1 MQTPAPVEYERA
13 TSIDHALELMER
25 LGPEARVIAGGHSLL
40 PMMRLRLAQPEAV
53 IDINDLTELA
63 GIRVEDNNLVL
74 GSMTRH
80 ADVLASAVVG
90 EHYAI
95 FHDAERVIA
104 DPVVRNRG
112 TVGGS
117 LCQAD
122 PAEDL
127 SAVAAALKATLTL
140 RSSQGERTAQAREFV
155 QGPYETLLGPAEILT
170 AIKIPI
176 RPGAGSAYEKVERR
190 AGDWAIAAAGSFVV
204 LDDGAI
210 TAVGIGIAA
219 VGAPHQCAPEAEQFL
234 LGKEPSDDD
243 LAEAARL
250 ASAACEPRADQRG
263 PVEYKR
269 HLVGELT
276 KRALHRSVARAL
288 GRE

>member
-13 TSIDHALELMER
+13 TSIDQALELMER

-63 GIRVEDNNLVL
+63 GIRVEDNHLML
-74 GSMTRH
+74 GAMTRH

-140 RSSQGERTAQAREFV
+140 RSSKGERTVEAREFV
-155 QGPYETLLGPAEILT
+155 LGPYETLLGPAEILT

-176 RPGAGSAYEKVERR
+176 RAGAGSAYEKVERR
-190 AGDWAIAAAGSFVV
+190 AGDWAIAAAGCFVV
-204 LDDGAI
+204 LEDGTIAD
-210 TAVGIGIAA
+210 VGIGIAA
-219 VGAPHQCAPEAEQFL
+219 VGAPHQCAPDAEQFL
-234 LGKEPSDDD
+234 LGKEASDDN

-250 ASAACEPRADQRG
+250 AAATCEPRADQRG

-269 HLVGELT
+269 HLAGELT
-276 KRALHRSVARAL
+276 QRALRRSVARAL
-288 GRE
+288 GSE

>member
-1 MQTPAPVEYERA
+1 MQTPAPVDYERA
-13 TSIDHALELMER
+13 TSIAHALELMER

-53 IDINDLTELA
+53 IDINDLSELA
-63 GIRVEDNNLVL
+63 GIRVEDNHLVL
-74 GSMTRH
+74 GAMTRH

-104 DPVVRNRG
+104 DPIVRNRG

-127 SAVAAALKATLTL
+127 SAVAAALRATLTL
-140 RSSQGERTAQAREFV
+140 RSSQGERTVEAREFV
-155 QGPYETLLGPAEILT
+155 QGPYETLLRPAEILT

-176 RPGAGSAYEKVERR
+176 RAGAGSAYEKVERR

-204 LDDGAI
+204 LTDGAI
-210 TAVGIGIAA
+210 ADVGIGMAA
-219 VGAPHQCAPEAEQFL
+219 VGAAHQCAAEAEQFL
-234 LGKEPSDDD
+234 LGKEPSDEN

-250 ASAACEPRADQRG
+250 AAAACTPRADQRG

-269 HLVGELT
+269 HLAGELT
-276 KRALHRSVARAL
+276 QRALRRAVARAS
-288 GRE
+288 GSE

>member
-13 TSIDHALELMER
+13 TSIAHALELMER

-53 IDINDLTELA
+53 IDINDLSELA
-63 GIRVEDNNLVL
+63 GIRVEDNHLVL
-74 GSMTRH
+74 GAMTRH
-80 ADVLASAVVG
+80 ADVLASAVIG

-104 DPVVRNRG
+104 DPIVRNRG
-112 TVGGS
+112 TVAGS

-140 RSSQGERTAQAREFV
+140 RSSQGERTVEAREFV
-155 QGPYETLLGPAEILT
+155 QGPYETLLSPAEILT

-176 RPGAGSAYEKVERR
+176 RAGAGSAYEKVERR

-204 LDDGAI
+204 LTDGEIAD
-210 TAVGIGIAA
+210 VGIGIAA
-219 VGAPHQCAPEAEQFL
+219 VGAAHQCAPEAEQFL
-234 LGKEPSDDD
+234 LGKEPSDEN
-243 LAEAARL
+243 LAEAAGL
-250 ASAACEPRADQRG
+250 AAAACTPRADQRG

-269 HLVGELT
+269 HLAGELT
-276 KRALHRSVARAL
+276 QRALRRSVARAS
-288 GRE
+288 GSE